1 MGDHS
6 AFGDLMRNILV
17 AAILSSCIPAW
28 ADQPVTFASRDNGF
42 ALISAASGHVTMDGP
57 MMAVTLTKHSM
68 RANKDYK
75 TPTKVVE
82 YRVGLARANA
92 QGRWEVERWSAPIP
106 AVYTLSSGET
116 REVPGAK
123 ALILTDHL
131 RSLRDTWLVLQ
142 VAVQRDGVDG
152 TTYAHSQKLA
162 LD

>member
-1 MGDHS
+1 M
-6 AFGDLMRNILV
+6 
-17 AAILSSCIPAW
+17 
-28 ADQPVTFASRDNGF
+28 
-42 ALISAASGHVTMDGP
+42 
-57 MMAVTLTKHSM
+57 
-68 RANKDYK
+68 
-75 TPTKVVE
+75 
-82 YRVGLARANA
+82 GLALNDT

-106 AVYTLSSGET
+106 AVYTLNSGET

-123 ALILTDHL
+123 ALILTDHQ